1 MDCRAVL
8 CAVGVVVTLLFV
20 CEAALPVA
28 PAPLEKGELVRART
42 EMVVSQTQ
50 FKGKTYEQVSF
61 NRLSAESDV

>member
-1 MDCRAVL
+1 MKSMLFASLAAVS
-8 CAVGVVVTLLFV
+8 VVLAFA

-28 PAPLEKGELVRART
+28 PAPLEKGALVRAKT
-42 EMVVSQTQ
+42 EMIVSQTQ

>member
-1 MDCRAVL
+1 MKSMLFASLAAVS
-8 CAVGVVVTLLFV
+8 VVLAFA

-28 PAPLEKGELVRART
+28 PAPLENGELVRAKT

>member
-1 MDCRAVL
+1 MHRVT
-8 CAVGVVVTLLFV
+8 VGILGAAIALAFA

-28 PAPLEKGELVRART
+28 PAPLEKGELVRAKT